1 MYEKNA
7 FGDIIAVY
15 TDAGVKQI
23 SYVYDAWGNFTTT
36 YHNGATSSSIAA
48 KNPYKYRGYYYDSE
62 IGLYYLKTRYY
73 DPNVGRFINA
83 DGYISTGQGLIG
95 YNMYAYC
102 NNNPIMYVDPNGE
115 SATAVAAT
123 TGLILGKCILIVA
136 GFVGAVIVIG
146 ALIDATIDV
155 VNAIQNIIEDSKD
168 DADSKAEDDVITEPP
183 NNGVIYYHVTTP
195 ENAAA
200 IMSSGV
206 MKGSDWEGGYVYA
219 WKKIPN
225 KYAIENSGAHN
236 GVIISFRTNELFVKD
251 TGITNSKV
259 QIYGPVVSYT
269 PGPISVWDVKIVG

>member
-102 NNNPIMYVDPNGE
+102 NNNPIMYVDPQGTSFKEFLDEIKKQFDETKKWVEDKVDKVIDYFSFDEESVVFDDEGKTFNFEDNEDYTFGNSWKYAECLKENYYQDSNRTTEGLYLELQAHYVLYLAGHPSGTNGAQMKE
-115 SATAVAAT
+115 AYWSVDWNAVVFEAIAFPR
-123 TGLILGKCILIVA
+123 V
-136 GFVGAVIVIG
+136 VIG
-146 ALIDATIDV
+146 
-155 VNAIQNIIEDSKD
+155 
-168 DADSKAEDDVITEPP
+168 
-183 NNGVIYYHVTTP
+183 GWF
-195 ENAAA
+195 
-200 IMSSGV
+200 SG
-206 MKGSDWEGGYVYA
+206 K
-219 WKKIPN
+219 
-225 KYAIENSGAHN
+225 
-236 GVIISFRTNELFVKD
+236 
-251 TGITNSKV
+251 
-259 QIYGPVVSYT
+259 
-269 PGPISVWDVKIVG
+269 